1 MIDFINI
8 DRRKF
13 RLWWT
18 TKKTQVHSWTK
29 RSAWKLAFLVV
40 VLYLAKQ
47 QKVPLAISDWQL
59 FTRTETTKSATGQR
73 VQKAGFGD
81 SGETIRALLADEA
94 DGKLPKAMAV
104 TRKVTEKAADKFT
117 IKGGKD
123 ENLSNTYS
131 NVSFW
136 GGRNDSDAKR
146 TAKRTKQEQYVK
158 KYLPM
163 AQAEMQKFGIP
174 ASVTLA
180 QGLVESNAGES
191 TLARKNNNHFG
202 IKCFSR
208 SCSKGHCSNHTDDS
222 HKDFFRI
229 FESPWMS
236 FRTHSLMLKTGHYNR
251 LFRFAKD
258 DYRSWSR
265 GLKAL
270 GYATDPHY
278 AESLI
283 NTIEDLKLYEY
294 DK

>member
-18 TKKTQVHSWTK
+18 AKKTQARVWTK
-29 RSAWKLAFLVV
+29 RNTWKIAFLCA
-40 VLYLAKQ
+40 VLWFAKE
-47 QKVPLAISDWQL
+47 QKIHLSIGDWQL
-59 FTRTETTKSATGQR
+59 VTRSETTKTTPVSR
-73 VQKAGFGD
+73 IQKAGFGD
-81 SGETIRALLADEA
+81 GGETIRALLADETQETH
-94 DGKLPKAMAV
+94 GKAIAVSHKAN
-104 TRKVTEKAADKFT
+104 EKTADKFT
-117 IKGGKD
+117 IKGKD

-136 GGRNDSDAKR
+136 GGRSDSDAKR
-146 TAKRTKQEQYVK
+146 AAKRAKQEQYVK

-174 ASVTLA
+174 TSVTLA

-191 TLARKNNNHFG
+191 SLARKNNNHFG

-258 DYRSWSR
+258 DYRNWAR

>member
-1 MIDFINI
+1 MLDFINI

-13 RLWWT
+13 RLWCA
-18 TKKTQVHSWTK
+18 TKKTQARVWTK
-29 RSAWKLAFLVV
+29 RSAWKIVFLFAI
-40 VLYLAKQ
+40 LCLAKQ
-47 QKVPLAISDWQL
+47 QKIHLSVGDWQL
-59 FTRTETTKSATGQR
+59 LTRTETTKNGSGSR

-81 SGETIRALLADEA
+81 GGETIRALLADEHE
-94 DGKLPKAMAV
+94 GKLPKAVTV
-104 TRKVTEKAADKFT
+104 TRKATEKAADKFT

-146 TAKRTKQEQYVK
+146 AAKRAKQEQYVK
-158 KYLPM
+158 KYLSM

-222 HKDFFRI
+222 HKDFFRV

-251 LFRFAKD
+251 LFRFAKE
-258 DYRSWSR
+258 DYRNWAR